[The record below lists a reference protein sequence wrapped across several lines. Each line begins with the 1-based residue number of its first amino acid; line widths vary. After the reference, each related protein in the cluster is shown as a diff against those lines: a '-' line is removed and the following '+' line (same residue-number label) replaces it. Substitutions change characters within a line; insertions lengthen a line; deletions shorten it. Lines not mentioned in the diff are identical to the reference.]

1 MSPKLRAALP
11 VLLSLSAAALLL
23 LGVTRLVERRRVT
36 AEVNRLRGELF
47 QARAAAD
54 RCQGGLLNSEA
65 RLREFDEVIQSL
77 RARVDSFEA
86 LDSRGVPE
94 AEYDAYMESFDSYN
108 DSVAAWEERAQRL
121 RTSEASCRE
130 TIERHNALRDELR
143 SVIEEAGLAAP
154 RAEDAETSGVPDA

>member
-1 MSPKLRAALP
+1 MSSKLRAAIP
-11 VLLSLSAAALLL
+11 ILLSLSAAALLF

-36 AEVNRLRGELF
+36 EEVNRLRGELF

-54 RCQGGLLNSEA
+54 RCQGGLQNSEA
-65 RLREFDEVIQSL
+65 RLREFDGVIQSL

-94 AEYDAYMESFDSYN
+94 AEYDAYMESFESYN
-108 DSVAAWEERAQRL
+108 DSVAAWDERAERL

-130 TIERHNALRDELR
+130 TIERHNGLRDQLR
-143 SVIEEAGLAAP
+143 SVMEEAGIVTT
-154 RAEDAETSGVPDA
+154 ETDEPETPVGSDS